1 MYEVLKYLVLLH
13 LKPCGLQITLVQKCE
28 LVLIGP
34 IWQPHTK
41 SFKYLQRKSSTAY
54 SSFETLT

>member
-41 SFKYLQRKSSTAY
+41 SFKYY
-54 SSFETLT
+54 